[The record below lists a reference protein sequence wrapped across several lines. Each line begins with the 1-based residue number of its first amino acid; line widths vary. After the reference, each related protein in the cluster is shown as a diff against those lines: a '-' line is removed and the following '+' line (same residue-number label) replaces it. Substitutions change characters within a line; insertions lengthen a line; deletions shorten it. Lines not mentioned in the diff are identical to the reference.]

1 MFSLLGKMFG
11 SEKALTG
18 IVDGAVGAIDALH
31 YSEEEKAANKAKAF
45 DQVTQWMAA
54 TQGQN
59 LARRFIALSVVF
71 VWLFNYIAA
80 LGLNVAAVWVDN
92 EKLGQSAELLTNG
105 ADDMNGP
112 VMLIMGFYFAAR
124 NIDKIADAALT
135 RFKK

>member
-31 YSEEEKAANKAKAF
+31 YSEEEKAANKAKVF
-45 DQVTQWMAA
+45 DQVIQWQQA

-59 LARRFIALSVVF
+59 LARRVIALSCVF
-71 VWLFNYIAA
+71 VWLLSYIAA
-80 LGLNVAAVWVDN
+80 LALNVVAVWV
-92 EKLGQSAELLTNG
+92 EEGRLTQSAELLQ
-105 ADDMNGP
+105 ASASDMDG
-112 VMLIMGFYFAAR
+112 VIMLIMAFYFSAR
-124 NIDKIADAALT
+124 NIDKIADVALS

>member
-1 MFSLLGKMFG
+1 MFKLLGKMFG
-11 SEKALTG
+11 SEKALGG
-18 IVDGAVGAIDALH
+18 IVSSVSNAVDALH

-45 DQVTQWMAA
+45 DQVTAWMQA

-80 LGLNVAAVWVDN
+80 LALNVAAVWVDN
-92 EKLGQSAELLTNG
+92 DKLGQSATLLTNG